1 MSLNRENGSGHH
13 YLISACNEA
22 SISPYIAMGPSLD
35 PPGTDRGQSSSSQ
48 TTPRLEIKNIDTSFP
63 PSVSSSRT
71 QTLSCSMPRRDQ
83 LLSPA
88 SPLLK
93 QSDAILRGT
102 QLSQSSE
109 SHLLFPEPSSATS
122 PPSTPRRDGSRTP
135 RPHHHAEL
143 LSALNSPNI
152 SDLTK
157 MFSTKIGD
165 FIESLSDSEDESSS
179 PISRLKTLP
188 SASSAQS
195 PLHPGKKGLLR
206 TVPLP
211 AEDEEDPKDPYIYA
225 SPRPSKRA

>member
-1 MSLNRENGSGHH
+1 MVPFQRGPWHWDFDNSQILTSAGTRSTSMSLNRENGSGHH

-35 PPGTDRGQSSSSQ
+35 LPGTDRGQPSSSQ
-48 TTPRLEIKNIDTSFP
+48 TTPRLNTRNIDTSFL
-63 PSVSSSRT
+63 PSVSNSRT

-83 LLSPA
+83 SLSPPA

-102 QLSQSSE
+102 QLSRSSE

-157 MFSTKIGD
+157 MSAWV
-165 FIESLSDSEDESSS
+165 SEF
-179 PISRLKTLP
+179 LK
-188 SASSAQS
+188 ASSHSDVSSQV
-195 PLHPGKKGLLR
+195 LNQDR
-206 TVPLP
+206 RFYRVPFRL
-211 AEDEEDPKDPYIYA
+211 
-225 SPRPSKRA
+225 